1 MPKVIL
7 IEHRDHSHSVRFT
20 EERPEHSIFIR
31 QWEYR
36 ELTTEQIEEIK
47 NASIK
52 QVAEILSKLY
62 K

>member
-20 EERPEHSIFIR
+20 EERPEHSYWIR
-31 QWEYR
+31 RWEYK

-52 QVAEILSKLY
+52 RVEELLSNLY